1 MFSGFAA
8 LFALLVAA
16 SAAPAAARAQDP
28 DPLVG
33 QIWTATHAGAAPG
46 SLKVFLADGTL
57 VMTSCVETYRLSRW
71 SRVSPQRIAW
81 EEDGA
86 KIEAEAAT
94 QGPDR
99 LELRLLL
106 RGGVRTETYTSAG
119 VPFTCPPMRS
129 QPGATKP
136 GVEKPD
142 VARPRDPAPAL
153 TPPPGA
159 YRCGDET
166 FRITFE
172 TGRLFVTMPDRSVLT
187 LQRTDKNRTATGPRT
202 YTNGRVT
209 FVQSSGG
216 PGGVVRFARGR
227 RALTDCQLLR

>member
-1 MFSGFAA
+1 MVAGFTA
-8 LFALLVAA
+8 LVVLLVAA
-16 SAAPAAARAQDP
+16 SSPQDAVRSPDP

-33 QIWTATHAGAAPG
+33 QIWTATHSGAAPG

-86 KIEAEAAT
+86 RIEAEAAT
-94 QGPDR
+94 QGPDG
-99 LELRLLL
+99 LQLRLLL
-106 RGGVRTETYTSAG
+106 RGGVRTETYTSAS

-129 QPGATKP
+129 QSGVVKP
-136 GVEKPD
+136 GVS
-142 VARPRDPAPAL
+142 RPGDQASAL

-172 TGRLFVTMPDRSVLT
+172 TGRAFVTMPDRSVLT
-187 LQRTDKNRTATGPRT
+187 LQRTDKDRSATGPRT
-202 YTNGRVT
+202 YSNGPVT
-209 FVQSSGG
+209 FVQSAGG
-216 PGGVVRFARGR
+216 PGAGVRFARGR
-227 RALTDCQLLR
+227 RALTDCQLLK